1 MLEIIP
7 MQKSIF
13 KIKGKV
19 QPYAWGGKEFIANL
33 LHINNSSQQLMA
45 EYWMGAHPSAPSII
59 EGENA
64 TVLSLI
70 QQNPEAVLTKT
81 INEAFGELPFLFKI
95 LDVNEMLSIQ
105 VHPSKAEAVKGYE
118 HEEAMGIPIN
128 APHRNYKD
136 KNHKPEIMIA
146 LGEFWLLHG
155 FKSLAAIEETLTK
168 IKEFNFLL
176 PLYKTEGLKEL
187 YKFWMELPQEQIDA
201 VLLPIIQK
209 EIYHKQEDKLTK
221 AMPGWWVTKYYPTAQ
236 DLKNIDKGI
245 FSIYLFNI
253 VQVQKGQAVFQAAGV
268 PHAYL
273 EGQNVELM
281 ANSDN
286 VLRGGLTPKHVDVSE
301 LLKHTIFEPV
311 IPKIMNAT
319 SSHLSVE
326 KIYDCPVP
334 DFKISCITTN
344 NGNLYNALSQ
354 SPEIIIVIQGG
365 VVVNSNN
372 INFTAKQGEC
382 FMVLPNTNYT
392 ITSSGLSEL
401 YKAYV

>member
-1 MLEIIP
+1 

-19 QPYAWGGKEFIANL
+19 QPYAWGGKSFIANL
-33 LHINNSSQQLMA
+33 LSIPNTQDKPMA
-45 EYWMGAHPSAPSII
+45 EYWMGAHPSAPSTI
-59 EGENA
+59 EGEEKNI
-64 TVLSLI
+64 LSLI
-70 QQNPEAVLTKT
+70 QENPEAILTKKV
-81 INEAFGELPFLFKI
+81 NDAFGELPFLFKI

-105 VHPSKAEAVKGYE
+105 VHPSKTEAVKGFE
-118 HEEAMGIPIN
+118 WEESTGIAIN

-155 FKSLAAIEETLTK
+155 FKPLAAIEETLTI

-176 PLYKTEGLKEL
+176 GLFKTAGLKGL
-187 YKFWMELPQEQIDA
+187 YQFWMELPQEQVDA
-201 VLLPIIQK
+201 VLLPLIKK
-209 EIYHKQEDKLTK
+209 EIYSKQDGKLTK
-221 AMPGWWVTKYYPTAQ
+221 HQPGWWVTKYYPTAN

-253 VQVQKGQAVFQAAGV
+253 VEAQKGQAVFQAAGV

-286 VLRGGLTPKHVDVSE
+286 VLRGGLTPKHVDVPE

-311 IPKIMNAT
+311 IPSVMDGQN
-319 SSHLSVE
+319 SSLSLE
-326 KIYDCPVP
+326 KKYNCPVP
-334 DFKISCITTN
+334 DFNISCITVH
-344 NGNLYNALSQ
+344 NGNIYNALST
-354 SPEIIIVIQGG
+354 SPEIIIVIEGA
-365 VVVNSNN
+365 VVVNSEN
-372 INFTAKQGEC
+372 INLTAKKGEC
-382 FMVLPNTNYT
+382 FMVLPNTSYS
-392 ITSSGLSEL
+392 ITSSGLAEL

>member
-1 MLEIIP
+1 
-7 MQKSIF
+7 MQNSIF

-19 QPYAWGGKEFIANL
+19 QPYAWGGKHFIAHL
-33 LHINNSSQQLMA
+33 LHLQNANEQPMA
-45 EYWMGAHPSAPSII
+45 EYWMGAHPSAPSLI
-59 EGENA
+59 EGTDKN
-64 TVLSLI
+64 LFQLI
-70 QQNPEAVLTKT
+70 QENPEAILTKEVNT
-81 INEAFGELPFLFKI
+81 AFGELPFLFKI

-105 VHPSKAEAVKGYE
+105 VHPTKTEAEKGFLYE
-118 HEEAMGIPIN
+118 EEMGIPIN

-136 KNHKPEIMIA
+136 KNHKPEIMVA

-155 FKSLAAIEETLTK
+155 FKSLQAIEETLSS
-168 IKEFNFLL
+168 IKEFNHLL
-176 PLYKTEGLKEL
+176 PLFKAEGLKAL
-187 YKFWMELPQEQIDA
+187 YKFWMELPQTQVDDI
-201 VLLPIIQK
+201 LFPIIQK
-209 EIYHKQEDKLTK
+209 EIFDKQENKLDKS
-221 AMPGWWVTKYYPTAQ
+221 MPGWWVTKYYPSANG
-236 DLKNIDKGI
+236 LKNIDKGI

-286 VLRGGLTPKHVDVSE
+286 VLRGGLTPKHVDVPE

-311 IPKIMNAT
+311 TPIVMDGSISN
-319 SSHLSVE
+319 LSLE
-326 KIYDCPVP
+326 KKYNCPIP

-344 NGNLYNALSQ
+344 QGNIYSCLSK
-354 SPEIIIVIQGG
+354 SPEIIIVVQGG

-372 INFTAKQGEC
+372 INFSAKQGEC
-382 FMVLPNTNYT
+382 FMVLPHTNYT

>member
-1 MLEIIP
+1 

-19 QPYAWGGKEFIANL
+19 QPYAWGGKSFIANL
-33 LHINNSSQQLMA
+33 LSINNIEDKPMA

-59 EGENA
+59 EGTEKN
-64 TVLSLI
+64 LFQLI
-70 QQNPEAVLTKT
+70 QENPEAILTKEV
-81 INEAFGELPFLFKI
+81 NAFFGELPFLFKI

-105 VHPSKAEAVKGYE
+105 VHPSKTEAIKGFE
-118 HEEAMGIPIN
+118 HEEAIGIPIN

-155 FKSLAAIEETLTK
+155 FKQLNEIEETLTS

-176 PLYKTEGLKEL
+176 PLYKAEGLKAL
-187 YKFWMELPQEQIDA
+187 YQFWMELPQEQVDV
-201 VLLPIIQK
+201 VLLPLIQK
-209 EIYHKQEDKLTK
+209 EIFHKQEEKLTK
-221 AMPGWWVTKYYPTAQ
+221 AMPGWWVTKYYPIANGIN
-236 DLKNIDKGI
+236 NIDKGI

-253 VQVQKGQAVFQAAGV
+253 VGVQKGQAVFQAAGV

-286 VLRGGLTPKHVDVSE
+286 VLRGGLTPKHVDVVE

-311 IPKIMNAT
+311 IPTVMNGT
-319 SSHLSVE
+319 LSNLSVE
-326 KIYDCPVP
+326 KKFDCPVP
-334 DFKISCITTN
+334 DFKISCITTSF
-344 NGNLYNALSQ
+344 GNLYNALSQ
-354 SPEIIIVIQGG
+354 SPEIIIVVDGA
-365 VVVNSNN
+365 VVVNSDDT
-372 INFTAKQGEC
+372 NFTAKKGEC

-392 ITSSGLSEL
+392 ISSSGTAEM